1 MGVKQIQLNNR
12 AFAAEH
18 CELLSNSLNMMNF
31 VIQNIQNSAEF
42 FMFRMSDKLVKI
54 LLVAG

>member
-1 MGVKQIQLNNR
+1 MLFNHK

-18 CELLSNSLNMMNF
+18 CELLSDSLNMMNF
-31 VIQNIQNSAEF
+31 VIQNRQNSAEF
-42 FMFRMSDKLVKI
+42 FMFRTSDKLVKI